1 MGYMPRAQFR
11 FKLPVDIVD
20 FSTDHPDEEF
30 QIPAVFPTDTG
41 LRVAFKAPTEYR
53 QAVLRSFDDAR
64 LTYDVLHTDDQ
75 SILIQ
80 YEMPLIPPPIRALL
94 DSGNLVTLEFPLTL
108 RNGWITID
116 LTTSHERLSQ
126 LKAEFEDTSFTYEV
140 VSITQSNRPTDLLTD
155 RQQQFMLEALQRGY
169 YDSPRQCT
177 LTGLA
182 AALDV
187 GKSTASRVLH
197 NAEERVV
204 KEFFAEPIE

>member
-1 MGYMPRAQFR
+1 MPRAQFR
-11 FKLPVDIVD
+11 FRLPVDIVD
-20 FSTDHPDEEF
+20 FSTNHPGEEF

-41 LRVAFKAPTEYR
+41 LRVAFKAPMEYR

-64 LTYDVLHTDDQ
+64 LTYDVLHTDNQ

-80 YEMPLIPPPIRALL
+80 YEMPLIPPPIRAIL
-94 DSGNLVTLEFPLTL
+94 DSGNLITLQFPLTL

-126 LKAEFEDTSFTYEV
+126 LKAEFEDTGFTYEV
-140 VSITQSNRPTDLLTD
+140 VSVIQSTQPTDILTD

-182 AALDV
+182 AELDV

-197 NAEERVV
+197 DAEERVV
-204 KEFFAEPIE
+204 KEFFTEPIE